1 MIIIIK
7 SVNFCV
13 LSHDQLL
20 SNICLEFNKVWLSQT
35 TYRVYIGKRVLSL
48 PGIVNSSDFYFCI
61 SLIFTW
67 NWRWWSNWCSSWR
80 NYNKKIIKA
89 LKKHEHSRQSQNLSW
104 FFKELLK
111 RLLMLSYIPSVQAL
125 TSVFL
130 TEVWTSELVL
140 VTTILTFLPGTPLNV
155 AVTGVSPTVVTGL
168 VYQIHEN

>member
-1 MIIIIK
+1 MIFISA
-7 SVNFCV
+7 SV
-13 LSHDQLL
+13 L
-20 SNICLEFNKVWLSQT
+20 I
-35 TYRVYIGKRVLSL
+35 L
-48 PGIVNSSDFYFCI
+48 PGTDGDGVTGVVVEGTTI
-61 SLIFTW
+61 
-67 NWRWWSNWCSSWR
+67 
-80 NYNKKIIKA
+80 KKIIKA